1 MDCPH
6 YWEDL
11 EPGKGIIRNCDF
23 KGYCDREED
32 DMPCILD
39 CRKCEHIEDCEKYQ
53 ELLEEK
59 GTDRAIEDPDNPIR
73 KG

>member
-1 MDCPH
+1 MDCPQ
-6 YWEDL
+6 YWED
-11 EPGKGIIRNCDF
+11 KCKHGIIRNCHL
-23 KGYCDREED
+23 KGYCDKEED

-59 GTDRAIEDPDNPIR
+59 ATDRAIEGE
-73 KG
+73 KGERDEN